1 MKSATLLQDGAFLLT
16 FKKSQIY
23 IWSFTHFFV
32 PLQAKRRNSVKKL
45 LYLIGVVLLM
55 ACSERQEYVRM
66 LEQAKTLMHDE
77 PDSALMIID
86 SLGQHE
92 AEFGKS
98 FRMRYRLHRLN
109 ALNKVDTLFHS
120 ADEARELTDYFD
132 DHGTPNEQMLA
143 YYLLGRAYYDIHE
156 SPMALSCFQTAT
168 ERADTTATDCDYRQ
182 LSRVYG
188 QMSNIFYQQNLMRQ
202 SLEYSILEEDYAW
215 KGKDTLNALRSVAG
229 TIFIYQRL
237 SKTDSAILKCEEV
250 YSQFRRY
257 GYNNYAVS
265 YLPSIIGNLIEE
277 GYMNRASIYLNAYE
291 LESGYFDAS
300 HNIEKGRE
308 VYYYNKGLYYM
319 SIDKLDSAE
328 YFFRKELR
336 DGKDFNNQNAGS
348 RGLALLYQKRH
359 MPDSAAK
366 YALYS
371 YEMNDSVYAQ
381 MAMQEVEKT
390 RALYD
395 YSRNQRIAEEARD
408 KADKEQR
415 KVRFA
420 IFILVVFITIGFL
433 IGKKIYGVRKKE
445 RMNYEE
451 KLSSLAKTQSE
462 VIQLRAHEQT
472 LYKLLQ
478 EKENCALKLQ
488 EDIESYKAKAGLQKD
503 SSETR
508 LEKSAIYS
516 SLCKLAAKGVEL
528 TDDQWQQVYVMV
540 IDILPNFYKLI
551 SEKKHELSENE
562 FKTCILIRLHFN
574 PKTVANMVGLS
585 PSSITKIR
593 INMMEKLFGEGG
605 KSKELDERL
614 MQYT

>member
-1 MKSATLLQDGAFLLT
+1 M
-16 FKKSQIY
+16 
-23 IWSFTHFFV
+23 
-32 PLQAKRRNSVKKL
+32 KKL
-45 LYLIGVVLLM
+45 LYLIIGVVLLM

-98 FRMRYRLHRLN
+98 FRMRFRLHRLN
-109 ALNKVDTLFHS
+109 ALNKVDTLFRS
-120 ADEARELTDYFD
+120 TDEAKELAEYFD

-156 SPMALSCFQTAT
+156 APMALNCFQTAT
-168 ERADTTATDCDYRQ
+168 ERADTTTSDCDYRQ

-188 QMSNIFYQQNLMRQ
+188 QMGKIFYYQGLYQQE
-202 SLEYSILEEDYAW
+202 LEYDDLSVKYGW
-215 KGKDTLNALRSVAG
+215 KGNDPLTALRSMGAKIL
-229 TIFIYQRL
+229 TYKL
-237 SKTDSAILKCEEV
+237 MNNPDSAIKICEDVFALLNEH
-250 YSQFRRY
+250 
-257 GYNNYAVS
+257 GYKDYAAS
-265 YLPSIIGNLIEE
+265 YFSSIIHELLDQNEIEKAERYLRIYE
-277 GYMNRASIYLNAYE
+277 G
-291 LESGYFDAS
+291 ESGFFDS
-300 HNIEKGRE
+300 NNNIEKGRE
-308 VYYYNKGLYYM
+308 SYYYSKGLYYM
-319 SIDKLDSAE
+319 AVEKYDSAE
-328 YFFRKELR
+328 YIFRKELR

-348 RGLALLYQKRH
+348 RGLALLFQKIH
-359 MPDSAAK
+359 QPDSAAK

-381 MAMQEVEKT
+381 RAMKEVEQVQGM
-390 RALYD
+390 YD
-395 YSRNQRIAEEARD
+395 YSRNQIIAEQAKEN
-408 KADKEQR
+408 ADKEQQ

-420 IFILVVFITIGFL
+420 IFILVVVITIGLL
-433 IGKKIYGVRKKE
+433 IVKRIYGVRKKE
-445 RMNYEE
+445 RLNYEE
-451 KLSSLAKTQSE
+451 KLSSLAKTHSE
-462 VIQLRAHEQT
+462 VIQLRTHEQA
-472 LYKLLQ
+472 LNKLLQ
-478 EKENCALKLQ
+478 EKENYAVKLQ
-488 EDIESYKAKAGLQKD
+488 KDIEAYKEKVGLQKD

-540 IDILPNFYKLI
+540 IDIFPNFYKLI
-551 SEKKHELSENE
+551 SEKQYELSENE

-593 INMMEKLFGEGG
+593 INMMGKLFGESG

-614 MQYT
+614 MQYV

>member
-1 MKSATLLQDGAFLLT
+1 M
-16 FKKSQIY
+16 
-23 IWSFTHFFV
+23 
-32 PLQAKRRNSVKKL
+32 KKL
-45 LYLIGVVLLM
+45 LYLIIGVVLLM

-109 ALNKVDTLFHS
+109 ALNKVDTLFCS
-120 ADEARELTDYFD
+120 TDEARELTDYFD

-381 MAMQEVEKT
+381 MATREVEQVQGM
-390 RALYD
+390 YD
-395 YSRNQRIAEEARD
+395 YSRNQQIAE
-408 KADKEQR
+408 KAKEKAEREQR
-415 KVRFA
+415 IVWAVLTILILLMMASAYIAREVYKKRKEMQQAYSRKVSDLA
-420 IFILVVFITIGFL
+420 KAQADI
-433 IGKKIYGVRKKE
+433 VRLRSLAE
-445 RMNYEE
+445 HTEE
-451 KLSSLAKTQSE
+451 LSSLIA
-462 VIQLRAHEQT
+462 
-472 LYKLLQ
+472 
-478 EKENCALKLQ
+478 EKETEMQKMAD
-488 EDIESYKAKAGLQKD
+488 EIDSYKEKLGTQRESAESLLEDSDIYHELTKKAGK
-503 SSETR
+503 
-508 LEKSAIYS
+508 A
-516 SLCKLAAKGVEL
+516 VEL
-528 TDDQWQQVYVMV
+528 TNDDWHQVNVLA
-540 IDILPNFYKLI
+540 IETLPHFYKFI
-551 SEKKHELSENE
+551 SSKKLELNDKE
-562 FKTCILIRLHFN
+562 FKTCMLVRMHFA
-574 PKTVANMVGLS
+574 PKDIANMLGVS
-585 PSSITKIR
+585 QAYITKLR
-593 INMMEKLFGEGG
+593 NNMMPKLFGMEGN
-605 KSKELDERL
+605 SKELDEKL
-614 MQYT
+614 MQFT

>member
-1 MKSATLLQDGAFLLT
+1 M
-16 FKKSQIY
+16 
-23 IWSFTHFFV
+23 
-32 PLQAKRRNSVKKL
+32 KKL
-45 LYLIGVVLLM
+45 LYLIIGVVLLM

-66 LEQAKTLMHDE
+66 LERAKAVMNDK
-77 PDSALMIID
+77 PDSALAVLD

-109 ALNKVDTLFHS
+109 ALNKVDTLFRS
-120 ADEARELTDYFD
+120 TDEAKELAEYFD

-156 SPMALSCFQTAT
+156 APMALSCFQTAT

-371 YEMNDSVYAQ
+371 YEMNDSVYAH
-381 MAMQEVEKT
+381 MAMQEVERT
-390 RALYD
+390 HAMYD

-408 KADKEQR
+408 KAEREQR
-415 KVRFA
+415 IVWA
-420 IFILVVFITIGFL
+420 VLTILVLLMMASAYIAREVPI
-433 IGKKIYGVRKKE
+433 
-445 RMNYEE
+445 
-451 KLSSLAKTQSE
+451 SSG
-462 VIQLRAHEQT
+462 
-472 LYKLLQ
+472 Y
-478 EKENCALKLQ
+478 AL
-488 EDIESYKAKAGLQKD
+488 
-503 SSETR
+503 
-508 LEKSAIYS
+508 
-516 SLCKLAAKGVEL
+516 
-528 TDDQWQQVYVMV
+528 WQ
-540 IDILPNFYKLI
+540 N
-551 SEKKHELSENE
+551 
-562 FKTCILIRLHFN
+562 IRRN
-574 PKTVANMVGLS
+574 
-585 PSSITKIR
+585 
-593 INMMEKLFGEGG
+593 
-605 KSKELDERL
+605 
-614 MQYT
+614 